1 MQQSRMTERL
11 TRVTSPRALLAP
23 LYKGHQR
30 RLDMARFGYLRAL
43 FSFVCL
49 LALAFTANAQS
60 PAPTPQVL
68 LPGPAEPQR
77 VAGQSSLY
85 CAGYI
90 RHQRLQSMPEIVGAE
105 EEQEQR
111 TYANGD
117 IVYLNAGSQQGIKE
131 GQNFQIIRP
140 RGDVKGV
147 HKQKRGF
154 LGTYIQEIGQLQV
167 FKVRENTSAARIT
180 FTCDAALLGD
190 LLAPVP
196 DRESPLRRTE
206 GNLDRFTDPTNKQT
220 GRLIMAKDNREMV
233 TRSDVVY
240 IDLGSEDSVK
250 RGDYLT
256 IYRPLGTGNV
266 MRVDNEEMARNRA
279 TGFQSNRYH
288 GGGFSNQASRA
299 KDSTA
304 FVNSKGRYR
313 HKPIT
318 SKEVKRHRPLMP
330 RKIVGEMVII
340 DVQART
346 ATAIITRVAG
356 EVHTGDW
363 VEIQ

>member
-1 MQQSRMTERL
+1 
-11 TRVTSPRALLAP
+11 
-23 LYKGHQR
+23 
-30 RLDMARFGYLRAL
+30 MARFGYLRAAL

-49 LALAFTANAQS
+49 LAFAFTANAQS
-60 PAPTPQVL
+60 PAATPQVVMPVSGQPL
-68 LPGPAEPQR
+68 R
-77 VAGQSSLY
+77 VAGKSSLY

-90 RHQRLQSMPEIVGAE
+90 RYQRLPGMPEIVGAE

-111 TYANGD
+111 TYADGD

-147 HKQKRGF
+147 HKQKKGF

-167 FKVRENTSAARIT
+167 FKVRENTSAAQIT

-196 DRESPLRRTE
+196 DRESPLQRAE
-206 GNLDRFTDPTNKQT
+206 EDLDRFAEPTNKQN
-220 GRLIMAKDNREMV
+220 GILMMAKDSREMV
-233 TRSDVVY
+233 TRNDIVY
-240 IDLGSEDSVK
+240 IDLGSEDQIK
-250 RGDYLT
+250 QGDYLT

-266 MRVDNEEMARNRA
+266 TRVDNEESARNRA
-279 TGFQSNRYH
+279 TGFQSNRYR
-288 GGGFSNQASRA
+288 GGGFSNQATRA

-304 FVNSKGRYR
+304 FRDTEGRYR
-313 HKPIT
+313 YRPIT
-318 SKEVKRHRPLMP
+318 SREVKRHRPLMP
-330 RKIVGEMVII
+330 RKIVGELVII
-340 DVQART
+340 DVQTRT
-346 ATAIITRVAG
+346 ATAIITRVAS